1 MNKENEKEISDA
13 VDAYR
18 VALIKYIEASRAE
31 DLAKIAKERAR
42 SVLSGA
48 RSDLRAKEQYLLSL

>member
-1 MNKENEKEISDA
+1 MNKENEKEISDV

-31 DLAKIAKERAR
+31 DLAKIAKENAR
-42 SVLSGA
+42 SLLSSA
-48 RSDLRAKEQYLLSL
+48 RDEMRAKERDLLEL